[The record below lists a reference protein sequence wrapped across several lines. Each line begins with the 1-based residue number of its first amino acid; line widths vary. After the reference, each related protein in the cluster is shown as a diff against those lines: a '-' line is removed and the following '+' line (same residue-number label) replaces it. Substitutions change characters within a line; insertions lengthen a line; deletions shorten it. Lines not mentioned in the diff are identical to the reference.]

1 MYYRVVSSPKSLSD
15 ISRIRD
21 IREKYT
27 KEQLQIQRSV
37 LGKVSS
43 VSIQKGGN
51 RLINGKNNFLLLT
64 VD

>member
-1 MYYRVVSSPKSLSD
+1 MYYRVISSPKSLSD

-27 KEQLQIQRSV
+27 KEQLQIERSV

>member
-1 MYYRVVSSPKSLSD
+1 MYYRVISSPKSLSD